1 MKKLLL
7 VLLAMAFL
15 VSLIACSNNGYKT
28 SRDIDIISEAKLS
41 DREKMF
47 LSVNS
52 MAYFTFDFRV
62 SEKYNWVEIWIDRYE
77 FGKKISSNG
86 KLLTGIS
93 EGSEGI
99 ILATLTNP
107 EDAISNWTI
116 AIKNGGAIVTG
127 KYKQEYKNADLS
139 SYTKTWQA
147 INTMNKIED
156 SNEIT
161 LASVCYKEL
170 KSGSNMSSLTDKFYK
185 SPDENI
191 REIIDYNLVY
201 LLKVKFYENDTRK

>member
-7 VLLAMAFL
+7 VLLAMVFL
-15 VSLIACSNNGYKT
+15 VSLTACNNDGYKT
-28 SRDIDIISEAKLS
+28 SKDIDIISEAKLS

-47 LSVNS
+47 LSVSN
-52 MAYFTFDFRV
+52 MGYFTFDFRI
-62 SEKYNWVEIWIDRYE
+62 SEKYKWVEVWIDRYE

-93 EGSEGI
+93 ESSEGI
-99 ILATLTNP
+99 ILATLTDT
-107 EDAISNWTI
+107 EDMKSNWTI
-116 AIKNGGAIVTG
+116 AIKNSGTIVTG
-127 KYKQEYKNADLS
+127 KYNQEYKNADLNS
-139 SYTKTWQA
+139 FTKTWQSF
-147 INTMNKIED
+147 NTKNNIED
-156 SNEIT
+156 GNEIT

-170 KSGSNMSSLTDKFYK
+170 KNGSSMSSLTDRFYK

-201 LLKVKFYENDTRK
+201 LLKAKFYEKDTRK